1 MQLKPN
7 VTPIGGFLFVDA
19 PISAEPMQD
28 YDVNV
33 LVQNVANRRSQ
44 NPRFN
49 LTTNPDAVKQE
60 ILSQNTARMNGL
72 LKTPAERSAY
82 LIDDGQPVSAPSFP
96 QPQPPARVVVA
107 PAVVVRAAAGVKI
120 LLDWLGE
127 GARPV
132 DTVLAQQRAK
142 VCVSC
147 PQNQQGDFFQRIE
160 AGVAASIRK
169 TVEIKNSMKL
179 RTTVDHQ
186 LHTCQACDC
195 HTPLKVWVPIKHI
208 LDHDRE
214 EIRAKLAPACWIL
227 EEAKN
232 A

>member
-7 VTPIGGFLFVDA
+7 VTPVGGFLFVDA
-19 PISAEPMQD
+19 AISAEPMQD

-33 LVQNVANRRSQ
+33 LAQNVANRRSQ

-49 LTTNPDAVKQE
+49 LTTNPDAVRQE
-60 ILSQNTARMNGL
+60 ILSQNVARMNGL
-72 LKTPAERSAY
+72 LKTPAERAAY
-82 LIDDGQPVSAPSFP
+82 LIEDGIPAPASSFP
-96 QPQPPARVVVA
+96 QPQVAAR
-107 PAVVVRAAAGVKI
+107 PLAVSAGIAGRAAAGVKI

-132 DTVLAQQRAK
+132 DTVLAEKRSK
-142 VCVSC
+142 VCVAC

-160 AGVAASIRK
+160 AGVAAGIRK
-169 TVEIKNSMKL
+169 TVEIKNSMRL
-179 RTTVDHQ
+179 RTTADDQ

-195 HTPLKVWVPIKHI
+195 HLPLKVWVPIKHI

-214 EIRAKLAPACWIL
+214 EIRANLDPKCWIL
-227 EEAKN
+227 EEAKQ
-232 A
+232 